1 MTLSGR
7 SIQKLFSKD
16 GIRVAIGKKGSV
28 IFGKR
33 GERVKDEKKRGDG

>member
-1 MTLSGR
+1 MGFEW
-7 SIQKLFSKD
+7 QK
-16 GIRVAIGKKGSV
+16 GKKGSV